1 MIFLYILGTFLMG
14 IVGAVY
20 FIYFIN
26 LPSDSAKT
34 EVLDDDELPKISIV
48 IPAHNEEK
56 NIMRRIANIV
66 NSSYPL
72 DKIEVVIV
80 NDASE
85 DNTVDY
91 ALKALDGFQLKG
103 RIINNSKRLG
113 VNKTMENGII
123 AAENDIVVCTDADVS
138 FEKDALRQVVSKLIS
153 KYEIGGVSGDLQPLL
168 RNKGTTTQTEQSYRS
183 VYGGMCE
190 WESNISSTYCFNGA
204 LYAFKKYAPKKL
216 HFESGAYDAGI
227 ALSIIRNGYKTCY
240 LQSAKVF
247 ENNIPQSLRDQAR
260 QKIRR
265 ASRLIRATGNN
276 IDLLWKCKNK
286 FGRTVFPLRLLA
298 FFVVPFCFFAGVG
311 VWLYIF
317 YLFDVLHLLL
327 PALIIFTVFSI
338 YVPSIISTFVIH
350 QFYLL
355 CGLFNYFGQKETWR
369 LVRRR

>member
-1 MIFLYILGTFLMG
+1 MIFLYLLGASLIG
-14 IVGAVY
+14 IVGVVY
-20 FIYFIN
+20 LIYFFN
-26 LPSDSAKT
+26 LPSDSEKI

-48 IPAHNEEK
+48 IPAHNEED
-56 NIMRRIANIV
+56 NIMRRIVNIA

-85 DNTVDY
+85 DYTVDY

-103 RIINNSKRLG
+103 TIVNNSKRLG
-113 VNKTMENGII
+113 VNKTTEKGII

-138 FEKDALRQVVSKLIS
+138 FEKDALKRVVSKLIS

-190 WESNISSTYCFNGA
+190 WESSIASTYCFNGA
-204 LYAFKKYAPKKL
+204 LYAFKKYSPKKL
-216 HFESGAYDAGI
+216 HFESGSYDAGI

-247 ENNIPQSLRDQAR
+247 ENNIPQSLRDQVR

-276 IDLLWKCKNK
+276 IDLLWKCKNNK
-286 FGRTVFPLRLLA
+286 FGKIVFPLRLLA
-298 FFVVPFCFFAGVG
+298 FFVVPFCFFVGVG
-311 VWLYIF
+311 VWLYI
-317 YLFDVLHLLL
+317 LLL
-327 PALIIFTVFSI
+327 YGLELIVIAFLLFAIFSWNFPTIV
-338 YVPSIISTFVIH
+338 STFIVH

-355 CGLFNYFGQKETWR
+355 CGLLNYFGQKETWR
-369 LVRRR
+369 LVKR

>member
-20 FIYFIN
+20 LIYFVN
-26 LPSDSAKT
+26 LPSDSEKP

-48 IPAHNEEK
+48 IPAHNEEE
-56 NIMRRIANIV
+56 NIMRRIVNIA

-91 ALKALDGFQLKG
+91 ASKALDGFQLKG

-113 VNKTMENGII
+113 VNKTMEKGII

-138 FEKDALRQVVSKLIS
+138 FEKDALRQVVSKLVS

-183 VYGGMCE
+183 MYGGMCE
-190 WESNISSTYCFNGA
+190 WESNIASTYCFNGA

-240 LQSAKVF
+240 LQTAKVF
-247 ENNIPQSLRDQAR
+247 ENNIPQSLRDQVR

-265 ASRLIRATGNN
+265 ASRLIRATWNN
-276 IDLLWKCKNK
+276 IDLLRKCKNNE
-286 FGRTVFPLRLLA
+286 FGKIVFPLRLLA
-298 FFVVPFCFFAGVG
+298 FFVVPFCFFVGTG
-311 VWLYIF
+311 VWLYI
-317 YLFDVLHLLL
+317 LLL
-327 PALIIFTVFSI
+327 YDLELIVIVFLLFAIFSWNFPT
-338 YVPSIISTFVIH
+338 IISTFVIH

-355 CGLFNYFGQKETWR
+355 CGLLNYFGQKETWR
-369 LVRRR
+369 LVKR